1 MILGGMFTSKL
12 RFLICWLAIF
22 QIMITVP
29 LVSAGEF
36 NFAVSDRMLHRAEEH
51 YGFSARKRLL
61 AWQDLMRLQDDDDL
75 TKLDKINKFFNK
87 IKYVDDISHWGKDDY
102 WATPTEFLASGGG
115 DCEDF
120 AIAKYFTLIVLG
132 IPEQQLTLTYVT
144 ALRLNIHHMVLT
156 YYPAPNLE
164 LLILDNL
171 INTIKPSSQRT
182 DLLPVYS
189 FNTSDLWA
197 AKIRGQGERLGI
209 ARRIRPWRE
218 LLIKMNQDIPKKE
231 AVP

>member
-29 LVSAGEF
+29 LLSAGEF
-36 NFAVSDRMLHRAEEH
+36 DFAISDRTLDRAEEH
-51 YGFSARKRLL
+51 YGISARKRLL

-75 TKLDKINKFFNK
+75 TKLNKTNNFFNK
-87 IKYVDDISHWGKDDY
+87 IKFIDDHSQWGKDDY

-120 AIAKYFTLIVLG
+120 AIAKYFTLIILG
-132 IPEQQLTLTYVT
+132 IAEQQLTLTYVT
-144 ALRLNIHHMVLT
+144 ALRLNMPHMVLT

-164 LLILDNL
+164 PLILDNL

-197 AKIRGQGERLGI
+197 AKTRGQGERLGT

-218 LLIKMNQDIPKKE
+218 LLIKMNKDIPKKE

>member
-22 QIMITVP
+22 QVMITMP
-29 LVSAGEF
+29 LLSAGEF
-36 NFAVSDRMLHRAEEH
+36 DFTISDRTLHRAEEQ
-51 YGFSARKRLL
+51 YGSSARKRLL

-75 TKLDKINKFFNK
+75 TKLNKTNKFFNK
-87 IKYVDDISHWGKDDY
+87 IKYIDDNIHWGKDDY

-132 IPEQQLTLTYVT
+132 IAEQQLTLTYVT
-144 ALRLNIHHMVLT
+144 ELRLNIPHMVLT

-164 LLILDNL
+164 PLILDNL
-171 INTIKPSSQRT
+171 IDTIKPSSQRT

-189 FNTSDLWA
+189 FNSSDLWA
-197 AKIRGQGERLGI
+197 AKARGQGERLGI

-218 LLIKMNQDIPKKE
+218 LLIKMNQDIQKKE
-231 AVP
+231 DVP

>member
-22 QIMITVP
+22 QLMIPVP
-29 LVSAGEF
+29 LFSVGEF
-36 NFAVSDRMLHRAEEH
+36 DFTISDRTLRKAEEY
-51 YGFSARKRLL
+51 YGVSARKRLL
-61 AWQDLMRLQDDDDL
+61 AWQDLMRLQDGDDL
-75 TKLDKINKFFNK
+75 AKLNKINQFFNE
-87 IKYVDDISHWGKDDY
+87 IKFIDDLSHWGKDDY

-120 AIAKYFTLIVLG
+120 AIAKYFTLITLG
-132 IPEQQLTLTYVT
+132 IAEQQLTLTYVT
-144 ALRLNIHHMVLT
+144 ALNLNMPHMVLT
-156 YYPAPNLE
+156 YYPAPDLE
-164 LLILDNL
+164 PLILDNL
-171 INTIKPSSQRT
+171 IDTIKPSSQRT

-209 ARRIRPWRE
+209 ASRIRPWRE

>member
-22 QIMITVP
+22 QLMITVP
-29 LVSAGEF
+29 LFSAGEF
-36 NFAVSDRMLHRAEEH
+36 DFAISDRTLQRAEEQ
-51 YGFSARKRLL
+51 YGVSARKRLL
-61 AWQDLMRLQDDDDL
+61 AWQDLMRLQDGDDL
-75 TKLDKINKFFNK
+75 AKLNKVNKFFNE
-87 IKYVDDISHWGKDDY
+87 IEYIDDISHWGKDDY
-102 WATPTEFLASGGG
+102 WATPIEFLASGGG
-115 DCEDF
+115 DCEDY

-132 IPEQQLTLTYVT
+132 IAEQQLTLTYVT
-144 ALRLNIHHMVLT
+144 ALNLNIPHMVLT
-156 YYPAPNLE
+156 YYPAPDLE
-164 LLILDNL
+164 PLILDNL
-171 INTIKPSSQRT
+171 IDTIKPSSQRT

-209 ARRIRPWRE
+209 ASRIRPWRE